1 MREKGVAIMGMEEV
15 KAAIKDLS
23 VEERR
28 KVALYIFEL
37 EKDQLQKRI
46 GPQITEDLEGFS
58 RVVQEPVEKLRKL
71 VNKS

>member
-58 RVVQEPVEKLRKL
+58 RVVQETVEKLRKL

>member
-37 EKDQLQKRI
+37 EKDQLQRRI

-58 RVVQEPVEKLRKL
+58 RVVQETVEKLRKL